1 VLRLVNP
8 GPSVVVGSSV
18 TVRLGRERR
27 RAIVVD
33 RAAVASDGY
42 VVVVENGR
50 STVRAVTVGR
60 DVGGGRVEVLS
71 GLAAG
76 ERLARPTR

>member
-1 VLRLVNP
+1 M
-8 GPSVVVGSSV
+8 VGGSV

-33 RAAVASDGY
+33 RAAVAPDGY
-42 VVVVENGR
+42 VVVVDGGR
-50 STVRAVTVGR
+50 STVRPVTIGR

-71 GLAAG
+71 GLSAG